1 MNNISKE
8 LKELILYKIEAE
20 IPPHHKLSIGS
31 KGVFTKE
38 QLKKAVEEEDD
49 VGKAYVKMQLDFLRA
64 LARGEISKIL
74 AQ

>member
-1 MNNISKE
+1 MSKISKE
-8 LKELILYKIEAE
+8 LKELVLWKIDE

-38 QLKKAVEEEDD
+38 DLRDHVEREDEIG
-49 VGKAYVKMQLDFLRA
+49 VMYAEMQLNFLRA
-64 LARGEISKIL
+64 LAKGDVSKIL

>member
-38 QLKKAVEEEDD
+38 QLK
-49 VGKAYVKMQLDFLRA
+49 
-64 LARGEISKIL
+64 RGR
-74 AQ
+74 

>member
-31 KGVFTKE
+31 KGIFTKE